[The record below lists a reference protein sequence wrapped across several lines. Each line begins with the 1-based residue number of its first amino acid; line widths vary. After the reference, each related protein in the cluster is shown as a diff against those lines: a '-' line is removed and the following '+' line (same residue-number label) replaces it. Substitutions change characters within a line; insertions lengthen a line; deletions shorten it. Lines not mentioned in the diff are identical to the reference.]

1 MEHTGLIMIYK
12 LTVLSQIDRDKLC
25 RKLLG
30 RTVKTHKGKYAH
42 NIKGLLED
50 VQHIHIGKG
59 ILIVNK
65 ENEKKLTLFF
75 KNHGVEDV
83 FIREI
88 ILTKNDVNKLKK
100 IKMP

>member
-1 MEHTGLIMIYK
+1 MEKAGSIIIYQLTG
-12 LTVLSQIDRDKLC
+12 LSQIYRDKLC

-30 RTVKTHKGKYAH
+30 RTVKTHKGKYTH
-42 NIKGLLED
+42 NIKGLLDD

-65 ENEKKLTLFF
+65 ENEKKLVIFF